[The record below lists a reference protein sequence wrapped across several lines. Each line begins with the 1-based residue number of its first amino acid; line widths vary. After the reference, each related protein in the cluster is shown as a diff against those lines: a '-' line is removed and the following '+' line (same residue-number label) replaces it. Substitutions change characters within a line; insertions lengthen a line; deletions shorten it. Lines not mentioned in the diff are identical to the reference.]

1 MRAYVELPQGWG
13 PAQVIITAWLRAG
26 YQVEE
31 HRNIATGV
39 RYLAIAGSP
48 ETERHHR
55 PVSASWND
63 HVPAVC
69 PYGHELRPGHVLV
82 GWSPCMCPPA
92 WERHGGHRTYSCE
105 DCRERYGI
113 SMICYLPEHSTARH
127 VTKGPRAPSS

>member
-13 PAQVIITAWLRAG
+13 PAQMIITAWLRAG
-26 YQVEE
+26 YHVEE
-31 HRNIATGV
+31 HRSIATGT
-39 RYLAIAGSP
+39 RYLVIGGDAGAGD
-48 ETERHHR
+48 HR
-55 PVSASWND
+55 AVSASWSD
-63 HVPAVC
+63 HAPRMC

-113 SMICYLPEHSTARH
+113 SMICYLPEHSTAHHLTR
-127 VTKGPRAPSS
+127 GGEAPPS